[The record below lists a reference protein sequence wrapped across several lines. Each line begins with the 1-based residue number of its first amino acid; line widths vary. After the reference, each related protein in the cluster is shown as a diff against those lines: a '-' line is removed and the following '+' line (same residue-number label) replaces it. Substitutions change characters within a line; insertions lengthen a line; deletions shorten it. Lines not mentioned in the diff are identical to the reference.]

1 MEYKDKVAQSEWALS
16 LSQHSR
22 ESCVCSARVGGAGG
36 RCASSAH
43 KDPEEVSLDMN
54 KSLVV

>member
-1 MEYKDKVAQSEWALS
+1 MTQSEWALS

-22 ESCVCSARVGGAGG
+22 ESCVCGARVGGARG

-54 KSLVV
+54 KSLAV